1 MEEID
6 EEKKQKTELLAIK
19 EFIIEQK
26 YEIRDIKTVV
36 SSSVQCMENLTN
48 RLEELKSVSE
58 EKKSMERQPKSI
70 NLNN

>member
-19 EFIIEQK
+19 EFMIEQK

-58 EKKSMERQPKSI
+58 EKSLWKGNQKA
-70 NLNN
+70 

>member
-26 YEIRDIKTVV
+26 YEIRDIKAVV
-36 SSSVQCMENLTN
+36 SSLEQCMENLMN

-58 EKKSMERQPKSI
+58 EKKVYGKATQ
-70 NLNN
+70 

>member
-58 EKKSMERQPKSI
+58 EKSLWKGNQKA
-70 NLNN
+70 

>member
-26 YEIRDIKTVV
+26 YEIRDIKAVV
-36 SSSVQCMENLTN
+36 SSLRAVHGKFNES
-48 RLEELKSVSE
+48 S
-58 EKKSMERQPKSI
+58 
-70 NLNN
+70 

>member
-19 EFIIEQK
+19 EFIIEQR

-36 SSSVQCMENLTN
+36 SSLEQCMENLVN
-48 RLEELKSVSE
+48 RLEEFKSMSE
-58 EKKSMERQPKSI
+58 EKKSMERQPNSI

>member
-58 EKKSMERQPKSI
+58 EKSLWKDTQKA
-70 NLNN
+70 